1 MKSFFRMTLLVL
13 VLLLVALVSALTAM
27 RLAIHGREVEV
38 PKLVGLTPAEAERSA
53 AAAGLQL
60 MVERQYYS
68 AQIAEG
74 KIMSQLP
81 EAGTHVRRGWQLRVA
96 ESLGPQRVA
105 IPDVLGQS
113 GRAADLNIRRRG
125 LDVGAIAQVAIPDLP
140 ADRVIS
146 QSPPANA
153 SGISA
158 PKISLLITTNPDP
171 QAFVMA
177 SFVGQPLGS
186 GTAALE
192 QAGMRLGTVSV
203 AAQPASPSA
212 SAGGPVPTPAQ
223 PSPGSVIVMQS
234 PAPGQK
240 VVAGTNVD
248 FEVQP

>member
-1 MKSFFRMTLLVL
+1 MLLAELREQVL
-13 VLLLVALVSALTAM
+13 HANLEL
-27 RLAIHGREVEV
+27 
-38 PKLVGLTPAEAERSA
+38 
-53 AAAGLQL
+53 
-60 MVERQYYS
+60 
-68 AQIAEG
+68 
-74 KIMSQLP
+74 
-81 EAGTHVRRGWQLRVA
+81 VRRGL
-96 ESLGPQRVA
+96 
-105 IPDVLGQS
+105 VLYTFG
-113 GRAADLNIRRRG
+113 
-125 LDVGAIAQVAIPDLP
+125 
-140 ADRVIS
+140 
-146 QSPPANA
+146 NA

-240 VVAGTNVD
+240 VVAGTNVN